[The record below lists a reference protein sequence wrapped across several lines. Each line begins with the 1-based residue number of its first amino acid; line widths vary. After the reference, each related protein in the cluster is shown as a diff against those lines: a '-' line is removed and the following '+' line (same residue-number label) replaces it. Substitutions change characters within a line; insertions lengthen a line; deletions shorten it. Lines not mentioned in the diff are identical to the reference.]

1 MTDPEYPAMDHRPL
15 VLDPTDPTDAAT
27 LRQLAGRPGM
37 RTDDLRA
44 GLRAELDRLTGL
56 PPGIDPAEERW
67 IYYPWRRAL
76 VAILGPAAFRAIRSD
91 RNRNKLT
98 SGEQQRLA
106 QLVVG
111 VVGQSVGHSIA
122 YTLALEGG
130 CGLLRLADFDT
141 IELSNLN
148 RVPGGLFDVGVNKS
162 VVTAR
167 RIAELDPFLP
177 VEIWPAGVLADT
189 VDEFLDGLSVV
200 VEECDSL
207 DIKFAVREAARRH
220 RIPLLMETS
229 DRGLFDVERYD
240 LEPDREPF
248 HGLLGATTG
257 EQLAG
262 LDTKAKAPHVLRI
275 LDPGQLSSRMAASL
289 AEIGETITTWPQL
302 GSDVQLGAAIVTAA
316 VRRIGLGAK
325 LSSGRTRVDLEAALD
340 SLAEPGYLDDGIDA
354 VVDEPVEPPPA
365 DPVEAILAC
374 AQRAP
379 SGQHPAVAVAR
390 RHLHD
395 RARPRP
401 RYDHRHGRAP
411 AWQCR
416 RGGRRTAQRPRG
428 RRRARLARRPGTD
441 RRRPGGSLDR
451 PIAAARGHRPRP
463 RRRLSA
469 RARQTHQPPPRRHD
483 AAAEISPARAGRR
496 RGGRAGERARDHPRR
511 RAGRGGIAARRQ
523 RSCPLPHPQLH
534 EELYAEL
541 RWPGEDST
549 TGIDVRTLDPA
560 PDELAKMQVGR
571 RTDVMDRLRE
581 WSAGSA
587 LGEFTVDRVRASS
600 ALVAI
605 TFAGRDGGPDLA
617 DYARAGAAVER
628 VWLRAH
634 LLGLAVQPV
643 SPVFLYA
650 DRRDDLHSVSPE
662 FTDTLASIQRRF
674 LDLLGIPEDENV
686 ALVLRLSYAAAA
698 SVRSRRLPVPGSRT
712 VPVPGSSNDG

>member
-1 MTDPEYPAMDHRPL
+1 MIEPDPQTADYRPF
-15 VLDPTDPTDAAT
+15 VLDPAEHADAAT
-27 LRQLAGRPGM
+27 LRQLAGSAGIR
-37 RTDDLRA
+37 RYDLRA
-44 GLRAELDRLTGL
+44 GMRAELAELTGP
-56 PPGIDPAEERW
+56 PPGLDPGEERW
-67 IYYPWRRAL
+67 VYYPWRHAL
-76 VAILGPAAFRAIRSD
+76 VAILGPAAFRAIRTD

-98 SGEQQRLA
+98 RAEQQRLA
-106 QLVVG
+106 QLTVG
-111 VVGQSVGHSIA
+111 VVGQSVGHSVA
-122 YTLALEGG
+122 YTLALEGA

-167 RIAELDPFLP
+167 RIAELDPYLP
-177 VEIWPAGVLADT
+177 VEIWQAGVLIDT

-207 DIKFAVREAARRH
+207 DIKFAVREAARRR
-220 RIPLLMETS
+220 RIPLLMDTS

-240 LEPDREPF
+240 LEPGREPF

-257 EQLAG
+257 AQLAD

-289 AEIGETITTWPQL
+289 AEVGETITTWPQL

-340 SLAEPGYLDDGIDA
+340 SLAEPGYLDENIDTVPEPPA
-354 VVDEPVEPPPA
+354 DEPPA
-365 DPVEAILAC
+365 DPVAAILAC

-379 SGQHPAVAVAR
+379 SGGNVQPWRLRGEPELIEIALDPTGSTTMDIELRGSAVAVGAAVHNAR
-390 RHLHD
+390 
-395 RARPRP
+395 AAAAA
-401 RYDHRHGRAP
+401 HGLLGEPQWRVDDP
-411 AWQCR
+411 AV
-416 RGGRRTAQRPRG
+416 PLL
-428 RRRARLARRPGTD
+428 ARLRLREGTDPDLAADYPLALDRHTNRRLGATTPLPGTVV
-441 RRRPGGSLDR
+441 PALGT
-451 PIAAARGHRPRP
+451 A
-463 RRRLSA
+463 
-469 RARQTHQPPPRRHD
+469 
-483 AAAEISPARAGRR
+483 AAAEDATVHAITGADAL
-496 RGGRAGERARDHPRR
+496 AE
-511 RAGRGGIAARRQ
+511 AAELLGASDRVRY
-523 RSCPLPHPQLH
+523 LTPQLH
-534 EELYAEL
+534 GQLYAEL
-541 RWPGEDST
+541 RWPGEDLR
-549 TGIDVRTLDPA
+549 TGIDVRTLEPA
-560 PDELAKMQVGR
+560 PDELAKLQVGR

-581 WSAGSA
+581 WSAGAA
-587 LGEFTVDRVRASS
+587 LGESTVDRVRASS

-605 TFAGRDGGPDLA
+605 GFRARAGGIPDLA

-628 VWLRAH
+628 VWLRAQ

-650 DRRDDLHSVSPE
+650 DRREDLRIVSPE

-674 LDLLGIPEDENV
+674 QELLGLPEDENV

-698 SVRSRRLPVPGSRT
+698 SVRSRRLPVPGSR
-712 VPVPGSSNDG
+712 NDG

>member
-1 MTDPEYPAMDHRPL
+1 MIEPDPQTADYRPL
-15 VLDPTDPTDAAT
+15 VLDPADHADAAT
-27 LRQLAGRPGM
+27 LRQLAGSAGIR
-37 RTDDLRA
+37 RYDLRA
-44 GLRAELDRLTGL
+44 GMRAELAELTGP
-56 PPGIDPAEERW
+56 PPGLDPGEERW
-67 IYYPWRRAL
+67 VYYPWRHAL
-76 VAILGPAAFRAIRSD
+76 VAILGPAAFRAIRTD

-98 SGEQQRLA
+98 RAEQQRLA
-106 QLVVG
+106 QLTVG
-111 VVGQSVGHSIA
+111 VVGQSVGHSVA
-122 YTLALEGG
+122 YTLALEGA

-167 RIAELDPFLP
+167 RIAELDPYLP
-177 VEIWPAGVLADT
+177 VEIWQAGVLIDT

-207 DIKFAVREAARRH
+207 DIKFAVREAARRR
-220 RIPLLMETS
+220 RIPLLMDTS

-240 LEPDREPF
+240 LEPGREPF

-257 EQLAG
+257 AQLAD

-289 AEIGETITTWPQL
+289 AEVGETITTWPQL

-340 SLAEPGYLDDGIDA
+340 SLAEPGYLDEDIGT
-354 VVDEPVEPPPA
+354 VPEPPVDEPPA
-365 DPVEAILAC
+365 DPVAAILAC

-379 SGQHPAVAVAR
+379 SGGNVQPWRLRGEPGLIEIALDPTGSTAMDIELRGSAVAVGAAVHNAR
-390 RHLHD
+390 
-395 RARPRP
+395 AAAAA
-401 RYDHRHGRAP
+401 HGLLGEPQWRVDDP
-411 AWQCR
+411 AV
-416 RGGRRTAQRPRG
+416 PLL
-428 RRRARLARRPGTD
+428 ARLRLREGTDPDLAADYPLALDRHTNRRLGATTPLPGTVV
-441 RRRPGGSLDR
+441 PALGT
-451 PIAAARGHRPRP
+451 A
-463 RRRLSA
+463 
-469 RARQTHQPPPRRHD
+469 
-483 AAAEISPARAGRR
+483 AAAEDATVHAITGADAL
-496 RGGRAGERARDHPRR
+496 AE
-511 RAGRGGIAARRQ
+511 AAELLGASDRVRY
-523 RSCPLPHPQLH
+523 LTPQLH
-534 EELYAEL
+534 GQLYAEL
-541 RWPGEDST
+541 RWPGEDLR
-549 TGIDVRTLDPA
+549 TGIDVRTLEPA
-560 PDELAKMQVGR
+560 PDELAKLQVGR

-581 WSAGSA
+581 WSAGAA
-587 LGEFTVDRVRASS
+587 LGESTVDRVRASS

-605 TFAGRDGGPDLA
+605 GFRPRAGGIPDLA

-628 VWLRAH
+628 VWLRAQ

-650 DRRDDLHSVSPE
+650 DRREDLRIVSPE

-674 LDLLGIPEDENV
+674 QDLLGLPEDENV

-698 SVRSRRLPVPGSRT
+698 SVRSRRLPVPGSR
-712 VPVPGSSNDG
+712 NDG

>member
-27 LRQLAGRPGM
+27 LRHLAGLAGI

-56 PPGIDPAEERW
+56 PSTIDPAEERW
-67 IYYPWRRAL
+67 VYYPWRRAL

-177 VEIWPAGVLADT
+177 VEIWPSGVLADT

-257 EQLAG
+257 AQLAG

-325 LSSGRTRVDLEAALD
+325 LSSGRTRVDLEATLD
-340 SLAEPGYLDDGIDA
+340 SLA
-354 VVDEPVEPPPA
+354 
-365 DPVEAILAC
+365 
-374 AQRAP
+374 
-379 SGQHPAVAVAR
+379 
-390 RHLHD
+390 
-395 RARPRP
+395 
-401 RYDHRHGRAP
+401 
-411 AWQCR
+411 
-416 RGGRRTAQRPRG
+416 
-428 RRRARLARRPGTD
+428 
-441 RRRPGGSLDR
+441 
-451 PIAAARGHRPRP
+451 
-463 RRRLSA
+463 
-469 RARQTHQPPPRRHD
+469 
-483 AAAEISPARAGRR
+483 
-496 RGGRAGERARDHPRR
+496 
-511 RAGRGGIAARRQ
+511 
-523 RSCPLPHPQLH
+523 
-534 EELYAEL
+534 
-541 RWPGEDST
+541 
-549 TGIDVRTLDPA
+549 
-560 PDELAKMQVGR
+560 
-571 RTDVMDRLRE
+571 
-581 WSAGSA
+581 
-587 LGEFTVDRVRASS
+587 
-600 ALVAI
+600 
-605 TFAGRDGGPDLA
+605 
-617 DYARAGAAVER
+617 
-628 VWLRAH
+628 
-634 LLGLAVQPV
+634 
-643 SPVFLYA
+643 
-650 DRRDDLHSVSPE
+650 
-662 FTDTLASIQRRF
+662 
-674 LDLLGIPEDENV
+674 
-686 ALVLRLSYAAAA
+686 
-698 SVRSRRLPVPGSRT
+698 
-712 VPVPGSSNDG
+712 